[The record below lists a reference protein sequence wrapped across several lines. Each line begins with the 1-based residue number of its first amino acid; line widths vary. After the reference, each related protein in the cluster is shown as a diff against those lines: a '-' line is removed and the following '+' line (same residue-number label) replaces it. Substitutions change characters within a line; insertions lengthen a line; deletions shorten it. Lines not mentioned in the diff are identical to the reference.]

1 MQSRVHLRLMTNTG
15 VPCALKLTSDKLVGV
30 HKIWLELADGGI
42 GPKREEITPARLR
55 SMMPWTFLIDAVGT
69 DFRFRFAGD
78 RIIQFMGRRLQ
89 GTQLAE
95 FRGTPFFDG
104 MHAFFSRGL
113 ATKTPLAN
121 GPSPVTYPGK
131 EHLEME
137 VMVLPLSEDGENV
150 SGFLGAFD
158 TWQLGKHA
166 SVR

>member
-15 VPCALKLTSDKLVGV
+15 VPHALKLTSDKLAGV
-30 HKIWLELADGGI
+30 HKIWLELATGPI

-55 SMMPWTFLIDAVGT
+55 GTMPWTFLIDVADG

-78 RIIQFMGRRLQ
+78 RIIQFIGRRLQ
-89 GTQLAE
+89 GALLSE
-95 FRGTPFFDG
+95 FRGTPFFEG
-104 MHAFFSRGL
+104 MHRFFSRG
-113 ATKTPLAN
+113 AEAKIPLAN
-121 GPSPVTYPGK
+121 GPAPVTYPGK

-137 VMVLPLSEDGENV
+137 VMILPLSEDGITV

-158 TWQLGKHA
+158 TWQIGTHA